1 MPVIV
6 PLHFQEDLPIH
17 YCHENGVVR
26 SYYLLRMRMLVLRLL
41 VLVQPMAVQNL
52 HQLRVNAVLV
62 DVYLFS
68 SAILPSIY

>member
-1 MPVIV
+1 MPVTV
-6 PLHFQEDLPIH
+6 LLHFQEDLPIH
-17 YCHENGVVR
+17 YCHENEVVR
-26 SYYLLRMRMLVLRLL
+26 SYCLLQMLVLRLL
-41 VLVQPMAVQNL
+41 VLVQPLRLHQHL

>member
-1 MPVIV
+1 MPVTV
-6 PLHFQEDLPIH
+6 LLHFQEDLPIH
-17 YCHENGVVR
+17 YCHENEVVR
-26 SYYLLRMRMLVLRLL
+26 SYCLLQMLVLRLL
-41 VLVQPMAVQNL
+41 VLVQPMAVQVL